1 MVMTTLTPS
10 QVFVPSCGGSGSTLT
25 VVELAA
31 PLLTGEKS
39 LLRCPADGMLPPSMA
54 FMASGDMPGQ
64 EATPMRLFA
73 ATIATESNTFSPLPT
88 SLDAYKESVFLR
100 PGEHPE
106 GAPLMCTAPLWVA
119 RRRAQT
125 DGFTLIEGSCFAASP
140 AGTTNAADY
149 EFMRDEILGQLRDAL
164 PVDGVLLGLHG
175 AMVAHGYD
183 DVEGDVIT
191 RVRTLVGPTCVIGVE
206 LDLHCHLTVK
216 RVTGADV
223 VVLYKEFP
231 HTDVVE
237 RAEELLTLVLKS
249 LRGQVKPVMSL
260 YDCRQIGSYPTTLPL
275 MRAFVD
281 RVKALEGRDGILSIS
296 IGHCFP
302 YGDVPELGGR
312 ILVVTDGDKA
322 SADALATTIGR
333 EFISLRGRT
342 APPYHRVDE
351 GITEGLAVEGHPVV
365 LADPADNAGGGAP
378 SDNTTILRR
387 LIERNVQSAALGPI
401 WDPIAVRLCFD
412 AGVGARFPLRLGGK
426 TGPAS
431 GLPID
436 ARVTVSGLRRDCW
449 QSFGP
454 TQVPLGDCAAVRVG
468 GVEVVLITKRTQA
481 LGLELFS
488 NLGIDTHTK
497 QLVVVK
503 STNHFMAAFGPIA
516 AQVLYV
522 ESDGPLSR
530 DYRQIPY
537 AKVQRPIWPLDELT
551 TPRLIV

>member
-1 MVMTTLTPS
+1 
-10 QVFVPSCGGSGSTLT
+10 
-25 VVELAA
+25 
-31 PLLTGEKS
+31 
-39 LLRCPADGMLPPSMA
+39 
-54 FMASGDMPGQ
+54 
-64 EATPMRLFA
+64 MRLFA

-88 SLDAYKESVFLR
+88 SLAAYKESVFLR

-106 GAPLMCTAPLWVA
+106 EAPLMCTAPLWVA
-119 RRRAQT
+119 RRRAPA

-140 AGTTNAADY
+140 AGTTNRADY
-149 EFMRDEILGQLRDAL
+149 ESMRDEILGQLRAAL

-183 DVEGDVIT
+183 DVEGDVIAL
-191 RVRTLVGPTCVIGVE
+191 VRAIVGPRCVIGVE

-223 VVLYKEFP
+223 IVLYKEFP

-237 RAEELLTLVLKS
+237 RAEDLLALVLKT

-281 RVKALEGRDGILSIS
+281 RMKAMEGKNGILSIS
-296 IGHCFP
+296 IDHCFP

-312 ILVVTDGDKA
+312 ILVVADGDKA
-322 SADALATTIGR
+322 KGDALATEIGQ
-333 EFISLRGRT
+333 EFVSMRGKT
-342 APPYHRVDE
+342 APRYHEADE
-351 GITEGLAVEGHPVV
+351 GITAALAVEGQPVV

-387 LIERNVQSAALGPI
+387 LIERGVQNSALGPI

-412 AGVGARFPLRLGGK
+412 AGLDATFPLRLGGK
-426 TGPAS
+426 IGPAS

-436 ARVTVSGLRRDCW
+436 AEVTVTGLRRDCW

-454 TQVPLGDCAAVRVG
+454 TRVPLGDCAAVRIG
-468 GVEVVLITKRTQA
+468 GVEVVLITNRTQA
-481 LGLELFS
+481 LGLELFG
-488 NLGIDTHTK
+488 NLGIDSRAK
-497 QLVVVK
+497 KLLVVK
-503 STNHFMAAFGPIA
+503 STNHFMAAYGPIA
-516 AQVLYV
+516 KQVLYIDA
-522 ESDGPLSR
+522 DGPLCR
-530 DYRQIPY
+530 DYRNIPY
-537 AKVQRPIWPLDELT
+537 KKIQRPIWPLDEVT